1 MSTKEELIRGLN
13 EDLAAELGTIISF
26 LHQED
31 ELDGLMSNE
40 LGELFTREIEDE
52 LDHAAFLTEAIVD
65 LDGEPTNSPSMSNRP
80 TDLEEMLILDLKMEW
95 QGVGNY
101 IKQAKLAEELGD
113 QELKRKLEEIADV
126 KVGLTH
132 ELRLILRR
140 LQRDSLKDLG
150 SEDNPF
156 A

>member
-1 MSTKEELIRGLN
+1 
-13 EDLAAELGTIISF
+13 
-26 LHQED
+26 
-31 ELDGLMSNE
+31 MSNE